1 MASYVCPGSSS
12 GPTMC
17 FLGWSSKQLPKR
29 AIQPVTT
36 HFLLFSAKLQ
46 ICQVRQNNDDSK
58 PHSKEADVNG
68 EALRAGGWR
77 PARLATLQPGHPRP
91 EEQHASA
98 GQGDA
103 YLAGEEDGGIVVLV
117 VVVVEAVVLVLPLA
131 EVLESG
137 GGVPVDLQP
146 LLLLA
151 QGHHLHHGQPDVV
164 LQAGVGVEP
173 GGDGGQAGKSR
184 EHMEGEREAK
194 NPKSLLLP
202 GRQSGERGKGGEEA
216 RNRQVEKFEH
226 FPLLFH
232 FSAVVTGSSPA
243 AAGAGA
249 RSAATRHFL
258 GLRWG
263 PFPSFAPFCF
273 EEEKGRQEIQ
283 APKTA
288 SIVSGEMVKK
298 KKKKAPKKR
307 KTSWISVKAPS
318 LVSGDW
324 QTAHSLPRPWLEG
337 SMGSG
342 KAGGRGPLR
351 IPTLLISPAEVR
363 TLRSQGLALHQV
375 KHGCMGNS
383 SAYYLMFPLDVPKRV
398 PGTGALWLQDSRG
411 MQVSNSI
418 LTCKQHLNP
427 AALTARE

>member
-1 MASYVCPGSSS
+1 
-12 GPTMC
+12 
-17 FLGWSSKQLPKR
+17 
-29 AIQPVTT
+29 
-36 HFLLFSAKLQ
+36 
-46 ICQVRQNNDDSK
+46 
-58 PHSKEADVNG
+58 
-68 EALRAGGWR
+68 
-77 PARLATLQPGHPRP
+77 
-91 EEQHASA
+91 
-98 GQGDA
+98 
-103 YLAGEEDGGIVVLV
+103 
-117 VVVVEAVVLVLPLA
+117 
-131 EVLESG
+131 
-137 GGVPVDLQP
+137 
-146 LLLLA
+146 
-151 QGHHLHHGQPDVV
+151 
-164 LQAGVGVEP
+164 
-173 GGDGGQAGKSR
+173 
-184 EHMEGEREAK
+184 MEGEREAK
-194 NPKSLLLP
+194 NPRSLLLP

-318 LVSGDW
+318 LVTGDW

-351 IPTLLISPAEVR
+351 IPTLLISPAELR
-363 TLRSQGLALHQV
+363 TLRSQD
-375 KHGCMGNS
+375 GCMGCMRSMDAWETAVLIISCFLSMSQNGCLEQVLSGCRTPEGCRSPTPS
-383 SAYYLMFPLDVPKRV
+383 SPV
-398 PGTGALWLQDSRG
+398 
-411 MQVSNSI
+411 NSI
-418 LTCKQHLNP
+418 SAQLL
-427 AALTARE
+427 